1 MLTEKNKQALI
12 VGVVLGALLLFLIG
26 YFYFISVKPA
36 LAAGVKARAK
46 LTTDVEALEKQMKA
60 MQELI
65 NDKEKLADM
74 ERVVATA
81 RKRLPNDEQAIEFLG
96 ILRDSLAKTGVSQN
110 MISKEK
116 TLKRSVYSEIPYK
129 IKGSARY
136 HEFGQFVNLIE
147 CNPER
152 FMRVTDFKLS
162 NNNKRPSIHP
172 MDVGIST
179 FMLPSVSAGPVKK

>member
-12 VGVVLGALLLFLIG
+12 VGVVLGALLLFLLG

-36 LAAGVKARAK
+36 LAAGQKSRVK
-46 LTTDVEALEKQMKA
+46 LTADVEALEKQMKA

-65 NDKEKLADM
+65 NNKEKLADM

-116 TLKRSVYSEIPYK
+116 TLKRAVYSEIPYK

-152 FMRVTDFKLS
+152 FMRVTNAWTNS
-162 NNNKRPSIHP
+162 RKRRSG
-172 MDVGIST
+172 GIGSER
-179 FMLPSVSAGPVKK
+179 VEGKGVV